1 MTTKHDLILSYIEQL
16 PVGEKISVRGIAKQ
30 LQVSEGTAY
39 RAIKEAENSGLV
51 STIQRVGTIRIERK
65 LKKNIEKLTFA
76 EVVEIIEG
84 DVLGGESGLSHV
96 LNKFVIGA
104 MEVS

>member
-39 RAIKEAENSGLV
+39 RAIKEAEN
-51 STIQRVGTIRIERK
+51 
-65 LKKNIEKLTFA
+65 
-76 EVVEIIEG
+76 
-84 DVLGGESGLSHV
+84 
-96 LNKFVIGA
+96 
-104 MEVS
+104 